1 MRCDVRAGRR
11 AEQHYA
17 REPMRVVDGILLLD
31 KPEGMTSNV
40 AMQRVKRLYR
50 AEKAGHAGSLDPIA
64 TGLLPICLGKATR
77 IAEYLLDADKCYRGT
92 ARFGAKTDTGDRE
105 GSVIS
110 CSNPEKLDIAAL
122 RAVVAGMLGVQY
134 QIPPMYSALKRGG
147 VPLYVL
153 ARRGMNV
160 PRSRRMIKIRELRAI
175 SYRQDLLEFE
185 VLCSKGTY
193 VRTLVEDWASAVGQ
207 CAHLIAL
214 RRTAVGLFS
223 ERSLV
228 SMYKLEQM
236 GLHEHL
242 DALLLP
248 TSAAL
253 GGWRRIVVNEEQR
266 TRMACGQAISLGTEA
281 SVGRLAVFD
290 SEGFLLGIAEG
301 DPQGMVRP
309 KRWLASPGASVTAR
323 GTCR

>member
-1 MRCDVRAGRR
+1 MRCDIRASRR
-11 AEQHYA
+11 TARHHA
-17 REPMRVVDGILLLD
+17 RESMRVVDGILLFD

-40 AMQRVKRLYR
+40 AMQRVKRLYH
-50 AEKAGHAGSLDPIA
+50 AKKAGHAGSLDPIA
-64 TGLLPICLGKATR
+64 TGLLPICFGKATR
-77 IAEYLLDADKCYRGT
+77 LAEYLLDSDKCYRGT

-110 CSNPEKLDIAAL
+110 CSDPKKLDIAAL
-122 RAVVAGMLGVQY
+122 RAVIAGMLGIQY
-134 QIPPMYSALKRGG
+134 QVPPMYSALKRNGI
-147 VPLYVL
+147 PLYVL

-160 PRSRRMIKIRELRAI
+160 SRSRRMIHIRELRAI

-193 VRTLVEDWASAVGQ
+193 VRTLVEDWAKAVGQ

-214 RRTAVGLFS
+214 RRTAVGLFN
-223 ERSLV
+223 ERALV
-228 SMYKLEQM
+228 SMYSLEQM
-236 GLHEHL
+236 GLQEHL
-242 DALLLP
+242 DTLLLP

-266 TRMACGQAISLGTEA
+266 TRMACGQAISLDIEP

-290 SEGFLLGIAEG
+290 SDGFLLGIAEG

-309 KRWLASPGASVTAR
+309 KRWLASPSGTATAR